1 MYKLITEAASP
12 NFDGIERLVEAVDA
26 EGLKQHYIE
35 GIFIQTETP
44 NRNGR
49 IYPKSLMEKCVE
61 AYMADRMKNPKRL
74 RTFGELGHPEGIE
87 INLHRSSH
95 LITELKWSGNDVLGK
110 AKLIDT
116 EYGRIAKSVLL
127 AGGQLGVSSRGLG
140 NVKEGVGINK
150 SALVNEYELIA
161 VDIVADPSAP
171 DGFVDGIME
180 SIEYIKVGGNYTA
193 KSLKRSDAAFN
204 DLKESLETLPKHE
217 KDAYV
222 VECVKKFLASI

>member
-1 MYKLITEAASP
+1 MYKLITEAAAP
-12 NFDGIERLVEAVDA
+12 NFNGIEKIVESIDS
-26 EGLKQHYIE
+26 EGQKQHYIE
-35 GIFIQTETP
+35 GIFIQTEKK

-49 IYPKSLMEKCVE
+49 IYPKALMEKCVE
-61 AYMADRMKNPKRL
+61 AYMVDRMQNPKRL

-95 LITELKWSGNDVLGK
+95 LITELKWAGNDVLGK
-110 AKLIDT
+110 ARLIDT
-116 EYGRIAKSVLL
+116 EYGRVAKSILL

-140 NVKEGVGINK
+140 NVKEAVGADN

-180 SIEYIKVGGNYTA
+180 SVEYIKVGGSYTA
-193 KSLKRSDAAFN
+193 RSLKRSEAAFS